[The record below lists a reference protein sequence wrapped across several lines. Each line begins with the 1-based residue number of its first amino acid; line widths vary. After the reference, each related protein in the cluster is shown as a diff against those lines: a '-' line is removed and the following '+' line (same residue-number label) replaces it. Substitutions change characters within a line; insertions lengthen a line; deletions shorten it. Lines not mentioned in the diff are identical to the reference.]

1 MAVLQLNVPV
11 ETREPTLLI
20 EGLRAGTRRIQL
32 VVIDAAG
39 LESAPAI
46 ATIRVSGGV
55 IQPPVVFPPVVVNP
69 DPVIV
74 RPVRD
79 RAAAPKKTAA
89 RRPRRKAPDKEKS

>member
-20 EGLRAGTRRIQL
+20 EGLRSGTRRIQL

-46 ATIRVSGGV
+46 ATIRVTGGIV
-55 IQPPVVFPPVVVNP
+55 LPPVVVNP
-69 DPVIV
+69 GPVIV
-74 RPVRD
+74 RPVVE
-79 RAAAPKKTAA
+79 RAAAPRKTAA
-89 RRPRRKAPDKEKS
+89 RKSRTKAPGKEKP